1 MAKKSMGYAII
12 DWSEVIS
19 YSKIESY
26 DHEYLEC
33 SGFYIMLIGKYDK
46 QLKKYVDKKLQ
57 YIGQAY
63 EQYIWERVLQNH
75 KEADDKISKSLSKN
89 PEHTLLVQ
97 AGIIIES
104 SYEVKNRQ
112 LFNDMEKFLI
122 YDNQPC
128 ANTLHK
134 EDYSGRN
141 IIIIN
146 DGSND
151 LLKKFSYKY
160 E

>member
-1 MAKKSMGYAII
+1 MGYAII
-12 DWSEVIS
+12 DWSQVIS

-46 QLKKYVDKKLQ
+46 QLKRYVDKKLQ

-63 EQYIWERVLQNH
+63 EQGIRERVIQDH
-75 KEADDKISKSLSKN
+75 KAFDKISKSLSKDPKN
-89 PEHTLLVQ
+89 TLLVQ
-97 AGIIIES
+97 AGVIIES
-104 SYEVKNRQ
+104 SYQLETSQ
-112 LFNDMEKFLI
+112 LFNDIEKFLI

-128 ANTLHK
+128 ANILHK